1 MQNKKYQ
8 AGHWLGL
15 GIGIGVAA
23 GLVAD
28 IILATAIH
36 VEKLWFGAAST
47 AAIAIGA
54 IAGSIVEQKNKH
66 LRKEMSASE
75 QEKYNSTLRLTY
87 TGISMLIL
95 VSVFLFLKKMQ
106 A

>member
-23 GLVAD
+23 GLIAD
-28 IILATAIH
+28 VILATLIH
-36 VEKLWFGAAST
+36 IENLWFGAAST
-47 AAIAIGA
+47 AAIAIGT
-54 IAGSIVEQKNKH
+54 IAGSVIEIRNKH
-66 LRKEMSASE
+66 LRKAMSAAE
-75 QEKYNSTLRLTY
+75 QEKYKSTLFLTY
-87 TGISMLIL
+87 TSIAMLVF
-95 VSVFLFLKKMQ
+95 VSVFLYLKKMQ